1 MEADGD
7 DWNVMPDKELKKK
20 LKASETVRQYFA
32 LKKAKS
38 DAAALERA
46 EEKKLDAATE
56 AKFAE
61 LSEAEIQTLL
71 FDDKWFA
78 TLQVS
83 IMGLFDS
90 ALRKFA
96 AGLSD
101 LALRYGETLSELE
114 SKVAKSQNDVHA
126 VLREMGFNW

>member
-1 MEADGD
+1 M
-7 DWNVMPDKELKKK
+7 
-20 LKASETVRQYFA
+20 RQYFA

-78 TLQVS
+78 ALETS

-96 AGLSD
+96 AGLTD

-114 SKVAKSQNDVHA
+114 SKVAKSQNNVHA

>member
-7 DWNVMPDKELKKK
+7 DWKVMPDKVLKKK
-20 LKASETVRQYFA
+20 LKTSESVRQYFA

-38 DAAALERA
+38 DAAAHERA
-46 EEKKLDAATE
+46 EEKRLDAATE

-61 LSEAEIQTLL
+61 LPESEIQTLL
-71 FDDKWFA
+71 FDEKWFA
-78 TLQVS
+78 ALQVS

-90 ALRKFA
+90 ALRRFA
-96 AGLSD
+96 TGLAD

-114 SKVAKSQNDVHA
+114 SKVAKSQSDVHA